1 MMPGIP
7 QETLS
12 ELVALRQRVS
22 DLEAELAEFKSQQ
35 ADELRNLHQ
44 TFGTSIGQTRM
55 LIALAKG
62 GIMSREQLM
71 HFGVDNAEFGD
82 IRLVD
87 TMIKRIRRAVPW
99 IEITTHYGLGYELTG
114 DSLSRVRAAMRGKAS

>member
-22 DLEAELAEFKSQQ
+22 DLEAEMAEFKSQQ
-35 ADELRNLHQ
+35 ADELRNVHQ

-55 LIALAKG
+55 LVALAKG

-71 HFGVDNAEFGD
+71 HFGVDNHEFGSY
-82 IRLVD
+82 RLVD

-99 IEITTHYGLGYELTG
+99 IKITTHYGLGYELTG
-114 DSLSRVRAAMRGKAS
+114 ESLAMVRAAMRGKAS